1 MTAKG
6 KINASNL
13 TTNDRI
19 IVNTNSGAYE
29 GDSIRPS
36 ATKTGEG
43 VVIVR
48 VLDKLKCSNRRG
60 YMVVTSAGQFYAEP
74 IQTMWLAPEDNAGVK
89 RAHVEALEENKRRD
103 REATPAE
110 VEAATTGA
118 DQAAAIRD
126 AAEAARTA
134 PTQAEA
140 AEIMA
145 AAMGLP
151 AEALADWAAANW
163 TAPAPEEAPELTD
176 EERARVYNDATGTDY
191 ASAEHPART
200 GRCEN
205 GWHASAPVR
214 ALILCPECPPA
225 APAAGAAPAAQVVA
239 RPTSS
244 RALALQMAG
253 RALRMPEPLAFIDL
267 PPVAAGKELVR
278 LADIAPSFLL
288 TLHSQAGKVGPNS
301 EDDLEEPDMNATATA
316 ETPTTEAEKAAKR
329 DHTGST
335 IVALIERVWDRIRT
349 EHPELPAVVVTTG
362 SGEFVKWGHFRPNSW
377 KTVDGEKRHEFFL
390 ASEALAKGAHQVLQ
404 TTIHEAAHTLSNVR
418 GVKDTSRQHRYHNG
432 TFRKTAE
439 ELGLE
444 HKASTPDKTHGFSF
458 VTLTEATKV
467 KYADLLA
474 ELEKELTLTGMLP
487 FWLGGDSDEDERGG
501 EKIAKPKGGTE
512 EGEGETKPQS
522 GNLKATCGCEEPII
536 IRLSRKVL
544 DLGVVRCDQCSEL
557 FTAA

>member
-6 KINASNL
+6 KINASNV
-13 TTNDRI
+13 NDTHRI

-29 GDSIRPS
+29 GDTIRPS

-43 VVIVR
+43 VVVTR
-48 VLDKLKCSNRRG
+48 VLEKLKCSNRRG
-60 YMVVTSAGQFYAEP
+60 YIIVTGVGSFYAEP
-74 IQTMWLAPEDNAGVK
+74 IQTMFLAPEDAPGVK
-89 RAHVEALEENKRRD
+89 RAHVEALEENKRQD
-103 REATPAE
+103 RAATPAE

-126 AAEAARTA
+126 AAQAARTA

-225 APAAGAAPAAQVVA
+225 APAAGAAPAALDLL
-239 RPTSS
+239 
-244 RALALQMAG
+244 RATESEPVLDHLPVRAAG
-253 RALRMPEPLAFIDL
+253 R
-267 PPVAAGKELVR
+267 ELVR

-301 EDDLEEPDMNATATA
+301 EDDLEEPDMNATTAT
-316 ETPTTEAEKAAKR
+316 ETQTTEAEKAAKI

-335 IVALIERVWDRIRT
+335 IVALIERVWDRIRA

-377 KTVDGEKRHEFFL
+377 KTVNGEKRHEFFL

-474 ELEKELTLTGMLP
+474 ELEKELTLTGLLP